1 MRLFQHFKRFLKVFY
16 VGKIIYLALIII
28 FFAPLTN
35 CTLKENV
42 DPVTG
47 KPEVFEPN
55 SHERARKYAS
65 ENPLFFGTDRKKA
78 NNDFEFSTSNI
89 LWRATLKNLD
99 FLPLSNADY
108 SGGIIVYDW
117 YSQDNNAA
125 DQIKISVQ
133 FLSNEI
139 RSSSIKIIVN
149 KKRCDEFGK
158 CKNLPADQNFSDK
171 IKDSIIETARTL
183 RIEELN
189 KRK

>member
-1 MRLFQHFKRFLKVFY
+1 MGFFQQIKQFLRMCNIK
-16 VGKIIYLALIII
+16 KTIYFSFLIVI

-35 CTLKENV
+35 CALKDKV

-47 KPEVFEPN
+47 KAEVFEPN
-55 SHERARKYAS
+55 AYERARKYAD
-65 ENPLFFGTDRKKA
+65 ENPIFSTDKKKS

-99 FLPLSNADY
+99 FLPLNNADY

-117 YSQDNNAA
+117 YSQDNNIG

-133 FLSNEI
+133 FLSNEL

-158 CKNLPADQNFSDK
+158 CKNLPADQDFSNK
-171 IKDSIIETARTL
+171 IKESIIQTARTL
-183 RIEELN
+183 KIEELN
-189 KRK
+189 KGQ